1 MDGEAYTEHGAGRR
15 EARTLLKRFS
25 PEREIGPGDGRLE
38 IVDDD
43 VVNGAEVNTSM
54 RVIGECIGGHRGP
67 RAWHAPREAAGTC
80 EAMLPP
86 PRMDGVGEAGVDRR
100 KAPVT
105 GSVESDGP
113 VVLCDG
119 SAAHMGT
126 GTAEWWNR
134 PGTDG
139 SNA

>member
-1 MDGEAYTEHGAGRR
+1 MDGEAYTEHGVGRR

-25 PEREIGPGDGRLE
+25 PERKIGPGDGRRE
-38 IVDDD
+38 FVDDD
-43 VVNGAEVNTSM
+43 VFNGAEVNTLM
-54 RVIGECIGGHRGP
+54 CANGECIGGHRGP
-67 RAWHAPREAAGTC
+67 RAWHASREAVGTC

-86 PRMDGVGEAGVDRR
+86 PRMDGDGEAGANRR
-100 KAPVT
+100 KASAT
-105 GSVESDGP
+105 GRMESDGL

-119 SAAHMGT
+119 SADHMGT